1 MVERKKNSSGG
12 GGLGAFLGLA
22 AGALIGA
29 GITYVASK
37 MIAKEEI
44 KSGPKPLKNSEP
56 STPE

>member
-1 MVERKKNSSGG
+1 MVDRKKNSSGGG

-37 MIAKEEI
+37 MIAKEES
-44 KSGPKPLKNSEP
+44 KSVPKPL
-56 STPE
+56 